1 MFKEWKK
8 LSSDFKFPPP
18 KKKKSS
24 KSFPK
29 GGGLILKNI
38 PMVIQCYKENSRLRS
53 DFVIHILF
61 VRYYD
66 AGTCGL
72 DFAGAVEDIK
82 KIPEGS
88 IIMLHACAHNPTG

>member
-1 MFKEWKK
+1 M
-8 LSSDFKFPPP
+8 
-18 KKKKSS
+18 
-24 KSFPK
+24 
-29 GGGLILKNI
+29 
-38 PMVIQCYKENSRLRS
+38 
-53 DFVIHILF
+53 F

>member
-1 MFKEWKK
+1 MLEEWKK

-18 KKKKSS
+18 QKKKKSS

-29 GGGLILKNI
+29 GGVDSEKYTYGDT
-38 PMVIQCYKENSRLRS
+38 VYKENSRLRS